1 MKAASRALSYFSW
14 LNSVSWSKTFVF
26 WLMFFTKKSLGN
38 QGKRFFWWEKS
49 SYFNI
54 GFIAFSLENVKDA

>member
-26 WLMFFTKKSLGN
+26 WLIFFTKKSLGS
-38 QGKRFFWWEKS
+38 QGKKFVLGKNRHIS
-49 SYFNI
+49 ILDS
-54 GFIAFSLENVKDA
+54 